1 MTLLFNV
8 FEDILQSHSCH
19 SSFLFLKLH
28 LFILQ
33 LILSIFHS
41 LLNTIQAF
49 LCNDKLRTL
58 SKKGSML
65 KNNKIS
71 PFSILSFCH
80 IFSMYAYYFFS
91 WQSQATANPKAATV
105 ITIKAE
111 SSILRSHTFTPF
123 SRCACVY
130 QDTG

>member
-41 LLNTIQAF
+41 LLNTIQAC

-65 KNNKIS
+65 ENKFSPIS
-71 PFSILSFCH
+71 NLSFCH
-80 IFSMYAYYFFS
+80 NFSMYVCYFFS
-91 WQSQATANPKAATV
+91 WQSQATANPKAAAV

-130 QDTG
+130 QDTGW